1 MLSIL
6 SVSTCRYFLTSC
18 MVNYC
23 PQYTIVWMC
32 LQAGGS
38 VEGEDI
44 DILIYL
50 LCFIGFGA
58 TYYIECSVVRRVVQ
72 L

>member
-1 MLSIL
+1 
-6 SVSTCRYFLTSC
+6 